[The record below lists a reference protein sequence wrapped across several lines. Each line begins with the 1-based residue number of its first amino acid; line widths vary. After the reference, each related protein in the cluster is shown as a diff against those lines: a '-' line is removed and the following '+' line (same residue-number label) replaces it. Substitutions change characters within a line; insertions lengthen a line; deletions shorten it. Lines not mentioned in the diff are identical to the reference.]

1 MDNQAS
7 YFGILPAEVR
17 YNKEITDFAKI
28 LYAEFMALSNTYG
41 YCFATNKYFAEL
53 YNKDADTISRAVTQ
67 LRRCGFIKVDIIDSF
82 QRKIYP
88 LVAVGVRQN
97 NRGGTTKTSEG
108 YDENVDNNNIINNK
122 HNIYTTT
129 SKAVVDYTPKKTMK
143 NKKATTKIKKTYI
156 ETITPPYYQIPENF
170 NWDELLKFYSEH
182 KDYGINIVA
191 YYCKIKNK
199 IPQNWGQVK
208 KLFDRHYKASKEITD
223 YSVEDIKR
231 VMDKLNRDMPVEFTI
246 ETVYKYLTK

>member
-1 MDNQAS
+1 MEQQAS

-17 YNKEITDFAKI
+17 YNKDITDFAKI

-53 YNKDADTISRAVTQ
+53 YDRDADTVSRAVTQ

-97 NRGGTTKTSEG
+97 SRGGTVNSSKG

-122 HNIYTTT
+122 KNITITRR
-129 SKAVVDYTPKKTMK
+129 SKTRLDTPPKEKKKT
-143 NKKATTKIKKTYI
+143 TRVVGKTFI
-156 ETITPPYYQIPENF
+156 ETITPPYYQLPENF
-170 NWDELLKFYSEH
+170 NWNELLKVYSDHES
-182 KDYGINIVA
+182 YVLNILA
-191 YYCKIKNK
+191 YYCFIKNIK
-199 IPQNWGQVK
+199 PDNWGQAKTILSRHTKSAQAIKDFPVEKIK
-208 KLFDRHYKASKEITD
+208 KVI
-223 YSVEDIKR
+223 
-231 VMDKLNRDMPVEFTI
+231 DKLNRDMPQEFTL